1 MNRWH
6 EMNPNRSTKSFTP
19 LTFLNLI
26 QRGGTEDWKRLYR
39 LCQDPGIAKQ
49 VAAVLP
55 QRDPDL
61 MASARIWKFLLEEL
75 HPGLNRPVDLKETRR
90 SIGV

>member
-1 MNRWH
+1 
-6 EMNPNRSTKSFTP
+6 MNPNRSTEGFTP

-49 VAAVLP
+49 VAAMLSM
-55 QRDPDL
+55 RDPDL
-61 MASARIWKFLLEEL
+61 MASARIWKFLIEDL
-75 HPGLNRPVDLKETRR
+75 HPGLSFSIDLKESRR